1 MGEWSGFVSDP
12 FPPPPHSSLP
22 AIVPFALRLEP
33 DCCINK
39 HFLLVKHTPSDRRK
53 SRILRGPFEV
63 ASGFGSGSGS
73 TLPVESAAHWLH
85 CSGWL
90 LPVFFVNQDVSACN
104 LLPRSADGGLM
115 MSSHGMLRHV

>member
-1 MGEWSGFVSDP
+1 MSD
-12 FPPPPHSSLP
+12 PPPPPSSLP

-63 ASGFGSGSGS
+63 ASGFGFGS
-73 TLPVESAAHWLH
+73 TLPVDVCRRERGTHAALFRLASS
-85 CSGWL
+85 C
-90 LPVFFVNQDVSACN
+90 FFVNQDVSACN

-115 MSSHGMLRHV
+115 MSHEMLRHV